1 MTTKRFTW
9 AELAALLILL
19 AAAIFLRLWQ
29 LDTVPPGFQFDE
41 AIDVKISL
49 DIANGARPLYVAEGW
64 GREGLFYYLAALV
77 LQIVPFNPL
86 AIRVTAV
93 LWGLGL
99 LIISYL
105 LVRRWHTPL
114 AAWLTVAW
122 LTFTYWPLSTTRFGF
137 RHMSLAF
144 MMTLTA
150 WVLWQGWGNSAMG
163 NGNADDRDRDG
174 FLQTKSKHLWL
185 HFAATGFCL
194 GLTLY
199 TYQPSRFMPFI
210 FAAFAVY
217 LFLFQ
222 RKLAWANGR
231 LWLTTLLTFTLT
243 AVPLI
248 LALRQ
253 AGSLETA
260 QRGFTIEPLTQLL
273 AGNVQPILSNTWA
286 TFKAFT
292 VAGDPLKSYNLPGR
306 PIFVPAWTGIFFY
319 AGLLLALKRWRNPIY
334 AFVLLW
340 LGVALLPTIITISA
354 PNFNRM
360 AAAQLP
366 VMFLAAFPLAELG
379 QWLEAGWRNQNR
391 TRTNADER
399 GFSLIL
405 AVKRR
410 KNQAKSGESASQ
422 NSFSDKPLMMR
433 QPRWG
438 QLATALL
445 IAATFVPLTLA
456 TWRDYFT
463 EWPAATADV
472 HTLNREIFAV
482 ANYLQQQPD
491 SRPVLI
497 SSRDIADEDPYIV
510 AVTVERGEMVR
521 RWVDS
526 SQALAL
532 PANVDE
538 ARLIVTA
545 DRWIDQTL
553 LQVTGMSG
561 TPIDQGAG
569 FTVFALRRGDW
580 LVAEPLAL
588 GTLGAET
595 AVPTPDTIHPIT
607 WGYPLAICA
616 CSLGEMG
623 NPSLLL
629 TGVSLNTPV
638 AAGQPVELLTTWQ
651 AAVDHDFSSL
661 ALFAHL
667 LNEAGEIVA
676 QYDGLGYPPH
686 TWERG
691 DQFLQLARLFP
702 PADLPAD
709 SYWLQFGLYNRTTG
723 QRWLLLDPTNRAIA
737 DRLLLPP
744 LQAQDEQLV
753 WAR

>member
-1 MTTKRFTW
+1 MTTKRLTW

-29 LDTVPPGFQFDE
+29 LDTTPPGFQFDE

-77 LQIVPFNPL
+77 LQIIPFNPL

-105 LVRRWHTPL
+105 LVRRWHAPL

-150 WVLWQGWGNSAMG
+150 WVLWQGWGDRC
-163 NGNADDRDRDG
+163 ADDADWGG
-174 FLQTKSKHLWL
+174 FSRIRNKHLL
-185 HFAATGFCL
+185 YFAAAGFCL

-222 RKLAWANGR
+222 RQLAWTNGR
-231 LWLTTLLTFTLT
+231 LWLITLLTFTLT
-243 AVPLI
+243 TIPLL

-273 AGNVQPILSNTWA
+273 AGNVQPIFSNTWA
-286 TFKAFT
+286 TLKAFT
-292 VAGDPLKSYNLPGR
+292 IAGDPLKSYNLPGR
-306 PIFVPAWTGIFFY
+306 PIFVPAWTGLFFY
-319 AGLLLALKRWRNPIY
+319 AGLLLAFKRWRNPIY

-379 QWLEAGWRNQNR
+379 QWLAR
-391 TRTNADER
+391 
-399 GFSLIL
+399 
-405 AVKRR
+405 
-410 KNQAKSGESASQ
+410 
-422 NSFSDKPLMMR
+422 R

-445 IAATFVPLTLA
+445 IAATFVPLTLT
-456 TWRDYFT
+456 TWRDYFS
-463 EWPAATADV
+463 EWPAATTDV
-472 HTLNREIFAV
+472 HTLNHEIFAV

-491 SRPVLI
+491 NRPVLI

-510 AVTVERGEMVR
+510 AVTVEREEMVR
-521 RWVDS
+521 RWVDT

-532 PANVDE
+532 PAGVDE

-561 TPIDQGAG
+561 TPIDQGEG

-580 LVAEPLAL
+580 LVAEPLPL
-588 GTLGAET
+588 GTVGGET
-595 AVPTPDTIHPIT
+595 AVPTPDTLQPIT
-607 WGYPLAICA
+607 WSYPLAICA
-616 CSLGEMG
+616 CNLGETG
-623 NPSLLL
+623 SSSLLL
-629 TGVSLNTPV
+629 TGVSLNAPV
-638 AAGQPVELLTTWQ
+638 AAGQPIELFTTWQ
-651 AAVDHDFSSL
+651 AEIDHDFSSL

-667 LNEAGEIVA
+667 LNETGEIVA

-702 PADLPAD
+702 PADLPAGG
-709 SYWLQFGLYNRTTG
+709 YWLQFGLYNRTTG
-723 QRWLLLDPTNRAIA
+723 QRWLLLDPTNRATA

-744 LQAQDEQLV
+744 LQAQDGQLD
-753 WAR
+753 WANK

>member
-1 MTTKRFTW
+1 MNTKYFTW

-29 LDTVPPGFQFDE
+29 LDTTPPGFQFDE

-64 GREGLFYYLAALV
+64 GREGLFYYLAALM

-99 LIISYL
+99 LIIAYL

-150 WVLWQGWGNSAMG
+150 WVLWQGWPE
-163 NGNADDRDRDG
+163 NGSADDADRGG
-174 FLQTKSKHLWL
+174 FSRINLPLY
-185 HFAATGFCL
+185 FAATGFCL

-199 TYQPSRFMPFI
+199 TYQPSRFMPFV

-222 RKLAWANGR
+222 RKLGWTNGR
-231 LWLTTLLTFTLT
+231 LWLTTLLSFTLT
-243 AVPLI
+243 TIPLV

-292 VAGDPLKSYNLPGR
+292 IAGDPLKSYNLPGR
-306 PIFVPAWTGIFFY
+306 PIFVPAWTGLFFY
-319 AGLLLALKRWRNPIY
+319 VGLLLALKRWRNPIY

-340 LGVALLPTIITISA
+340 LAFALLPTIITISA

-379 QWLEAGWRNQNR
+379 QWLA
-391 TRTNADER
+391 A
-399 GFSLIL
+399 
-405 AVKRR
+405 
-410 KNQAKSGESASQ
+410 
-422 NSFSDKPLMMR
+422 R

-445 IAATFVPLTLA
+445 IVVTFVPLTFA

-463 EWPAATADV
+463 AWPAVTTDA

-491 SRPVLI
+491 SPPVLI

-510 AVTVERGEMVR
+510 AVTVERSDVAR
-521 RWVDS
+521 RWADT

-532 PANVDE
+532 PAGVDE
-538 ARLIVTA
+538 AQLIVTA

-553 LQVTGMSG
+553 LQATGMSG
-561 TPIDQGAG
+561 TPIDQTEA
-569 FTVFALRRGDW
+569 FTVFTLRRGDW
-580 LVAEPLAL
+580 LVGEPLPL
-588 GTLGAET
+588 GFVGAET
-595 AVPTPDTIHPIT
+595 AVPTSGTVHPIT
-607 WGYPLAICA
+607 WDYPLSICA
-616 CSLGEMG
+616 CTLGETG
-623 NPSLLL
+623 SSRLLL
-629 TGVSLNTPV
+629 TGLSLNTPLT
-638 AAGQPVELLTTWQ
+638 AGQPLELLTTWQ
-651 AAVDHDFSSL
+651 AQVDHDFTSL

-686 TWERG
+686 TWESG

-702 PADLPAD
+702 PADLPTGG
-709 SYWLQFGLYNRTTG
+709 YWLQFGLYDRVTG
-723 QRWLLLDPTNRAIA
+723 RRWLLLDPTNRATA

-744 LQAQDEQLV
+744 LRAQDGQLV
-753 WAR
+753 SIRD